1 MTLLLQLSDF
11 SFMGKKWGKKRFT
24 GKKWGT
30 FESLQT
36 GHQSASLSV

>member
-1 MTLLLQLSDF
+1 MTLLPQLSDF

-30 FESLQT
+30 FENLQT
-36 GHQSASLSV
+36 GNQSASLSV